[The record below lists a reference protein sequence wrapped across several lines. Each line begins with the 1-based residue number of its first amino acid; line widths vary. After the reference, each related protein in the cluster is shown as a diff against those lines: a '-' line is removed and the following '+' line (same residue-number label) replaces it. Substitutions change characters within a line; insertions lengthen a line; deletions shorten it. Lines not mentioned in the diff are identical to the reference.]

1 VALFRQRRRSFPVT
15 RTLPMLDADTATE
28 PEEINMPAV
37 ERTRWGPFSPGIS
50 AEDRLSRLRVARA
63 FVQRYVRPGHPIH
76 AILCDAESGEP
87 EDLELARLEFDRLP
101 ALPQRH
107 ILDSYAQHWQR
118 KPRPRNRRMA
128 DAV

>member
-1 VALFRQRRRSFPVT
+1 MT
-15 RTLPMLDADTATE
+15 DADTLD
-28 PEEINMPAV
+28 EILPPV
-37 ERTRWGPFSPGIS
+37 IERTRWGPFTSGIS
-50 AEDRLSRLRVARA
+50 FPEMLSRLRVTRA
-63 FVQRYVRPGHPIH
+63 FVQRYVKPGHPIH

-118 KPRPRNRRMA
+118 KPRPRDRRMA
-128 DAV
+128 DAEGV